1 MNSKGQVFYG
11 NYAVVADEGGY
22 YLIDKAGEAW
32 FEERFADAKGIE
44 EGLFAVADSSGRWG
58 FANEKGELVVD
69 YQYEDAYSFS
79 NRLAAVKYAGKWGYV
94 NKYGTMVI
102 EAQFQ
107 QAWPFL
113 AGSSLVTD
121 DLGNYKVLKLKY
133 YSLF

>member
-1 MNSKGQVFYG
+1 M
-11 NYAVVADEGGY
+11 
-22 YLIDKAGEAW
+22 
-32 FEERFADAKGIE
+32 
-44 EGLFAVADSSGRWG
+44 
-58 FANEKGELVVD
+58 VD